1 MITDSDIKKLKTVFA
16 TKDELKD
23 GLKKLEA
30 RLINNV
36 VEFKDEVLHEIIK
49 LREDM
54 IIVSGHRDMLEDHD
68 QRIEKLEKTVMIH

>member
-16 TKDELKD
+16 TKD

-54 IIVSGHRDMLEDHD
+54 IIVSGHRDMLEDHE
-68 QRIEKLEKTVMIH
+68 QRIGKLEKTVMIH